1 MGNSDKFIEEI
12 NLQLEELDKYLIEC
26 DNKVILIPLEE
37 IVATGLFES
46 IDEIEVFFF
55 SFDGEY
61 YGTDI
66 AFIKYMKDLYTGML
80 DEMDINRLFWS

>member
-12 NLQLEELDKYLIEC
+12 NLQMEELDKYLIEC
-26 DNKVILIPLEE
+26 DNKGILIPLEE
-37 IVATGLFES
+37 IVATGLFGS

-80 DEMDINRLFWS
+80 DEMNINRLFWS

>member
-1 MGNSDKFIEEI
+1 MGNSNKFMEEI
-12 NLQLEELDKYLIEC
+12 NLQMEELDKYLTEC
-26 DNKVILIPLEE
+26 DNKGILIPLGE
-37 IVATGLFES
+37 IVATGLFNS

-80 DEMDINRLFWS
+80 DEMNINRLFWS

>member
-1 MGNSDKFIEEI
+1 MGKGDKFIKEI
-12 NLQLEELDKYLIEC
+12 NLKMKELDKYLTEC
-26 DNKVILIPLEE
+26 DNKVTLITLEE
-37 IVATGLFES
+37 IVETGLFGS

-80 DEMDINRLFWS
+80 DEMNINRLFLS

>member
-12 NLQLEELDKYLIEC
+12 NLQMEELDKYLIEC
-26 DNKVILIPLEE
+26 DNKGILIPLEE
-37 IVATGLFES
+37 MVATGLFDNIE
-46 IDEIEVFFF
+46 EIEVFFF

-80 DEMDINRLFWS
+80 DEMNINHLFWS

>member
-37 IVATGLFES
+37 IVATGLFNS
-46 IDEIEVFFF
+46 IEEIEVFFF

-61 YGTDI
+61 YGTDT

-80 DEMDINRLFWS
+80 DELNFNRLFYA

>member
-1 MGNSDKFIEEI
+1 MGNGDKFIEEI
-12 NLQLEELDKYLIEC
+12 NLKMKELDKYLIEC
-26 DNKVILIPLEE
+26 DNKVTLIPLEE
-37 IVATGLFES
+37 IVATGLFDS
-46 IDEIEVFFF
+46 IEEIEVFIF

-80 DEMDINRLFWS
+80 DEMNINRLFWS

>member
-1 MGNSDKFIEEI
+1 MGDSYKFIEEI
-12 NLQLEELDKYLIEC
+12 NLHMEELDKYLIEC
-26 DNKVILIPLEE
+26 DNREQLISLEE
-37 IVATGLFES
+37 IVATGLFDS

-80 DEMDINRLFWS
+80 DELNINRLFYA